1 MNATQV
7 FDRFLIKSEK
17 NSTNDFIA
25 VDKGRFVE
33 LYTEASNKYVEF
45 IYERKNQDDL
55 RYIQTLLVDD
65 KKIPGV
71 PKVDYSLYPLPENY
85 FDFSNAYGSATKG
98 SCKAKISLFEI
109 KDFNRNL
116 IIFADEFTTPSFEYR
131 ESYFTF
137 SQDKLKVFTT
147 SDFKIPHI
155 HLSYYRYPKQLKLI
169 NPENPE
175 EGFDDSFELD
185 FDEKVINRILDMTV
199 SIFDINEDN
208 PRYQINYQ
216 MAKTK

>member
-1 MNATQV
+1 MNSSQV
-7 FDRFLIKSEK
+7 FDRFLIKAEK

-33 LYTEASNKYVEF
+33 LGNEAINKYVEF

-55 RYIQTLLVDD
+55 RNIQTLLVDD
-65 KKIPGV
+65 KKIPGDI
-71 PKVDYSLYPLPENY
+71 KDGYTLFPLPENY

-131 ESYFTF
+131 
-137 SQDKLKVFTT
+137 
-147 SDFKIPHI
+147 
-155 HLSYYRYPKQLKLI
+155 
-169 NPENPE
+169 
-175 EGFDDSFELD
+175 
-185 FDEKVINRILDMTV
+185 
-199 SIFDINEDN
+199 
-208 PRYQINYQ
+208 
-216 MAKTK
+216 

>member
-71 PKVDYSLYPLPENY
+71 PKVDYSLYPLPDNY
-85 FDFSNAYGSATKG
+85 FDFSNAYGNGVKG
-98 SCKAKISLFEI
+98 KCKDKIALFEI
-109 KDFNRNL
+109 KDFNRNH
-116 IIFADEFTTPSFEYR
+116 IIYADEFTTPSFEYR

-137 SQDKLKVFTT
+137 TQDNIKVFTG
-147 SDFKIPHI
+147 DFKIPHI
-155 HLSYYRYPKQLKLI
+155 HLSYYRYPKKIKLK
-169 NPENPE
+169 N
-175 EGFDDSFELD
+175 
-185 FDEKVINRILDMTV
+185 
-199 SIFDINEDN
+199 
-208 PRYQINYQ
+208 
-216 MAKTK
+216 

>member
-1 MNATQV
+1 MNALQV
-7 FDRFLIKSEK
+7 FDRFLVKAEK

-25 VDKGRFVE
+25 IDKGRFVE
-33 LYTEASNKYVEF
+33 IYTEASDKFVEF

-55 RYIQTLLVDD
+55 RYIQTLLVND

-71 PKVDYSLYPLPENY
+71 QKDDHFLFDLPDNY
-85 FDFSNAYGSATKG
+85 FDFSNAYGSATKDK
-98 SCKAKISLFEI
+98 CKGKISLFEI
-109 KDFNRNL
+109 KDFNRNH
-116 IIFADEFTTPSFEYR
+116 IIYSDEFTSPSFEYR

-137 SQDKLKVFTT
+137 TENKLKVFTT
-147 SDFKIPHI
+147 DFKIPHI
-155 HLSYYRYPKQLKLI
+155 YLSYYRYPKKIKLL

-175 EGFDDSFELD
+175 EGFDNSFELD
-185 FDEKVINRILDMTV
+185 FDEKVINRILDMAV

-216 MAKTK
+216 MSKTK

>member
-1 MNATQV
+1 MNTSQI
-7 FDRFLIKSEK
+7 FDRFLIQAEK

-33 LYTEASNKYVEF
+33 LYNIASNKYVEF
-45 IYERKNQDDL
+45 VYERKNQDDL

-65 KKIPGV
+65 TKIPGV
-71 PKVDYSLYPLPENY
+71 QKDEHVLFKLPENY
-85 FDFSNAYGSATKG
+85 FDFSNAYGSAAKG
-98 SCKAKISLFEI
+98 KCKAKIALFEI
-109 KDFNRNL
+109 KDFNRNISIL
-116 IIFADEFTTPSFEYR
+116 ADEFTTPSFEYR

-137 SQDKLKVFTT
+137 SEDNLKVFTT
-147 SDFKIPHI
+147 DFKIPFI
-155 HLSYYRYPKQLKLI
+155 HLSYYRYPAQIKLKDI
-169 NPENPE
+169 NNPEL
-175 EGFDDSFELD
+175 GFDDSVKID
-185 FDEKVINRILDMTV
+185 FDDKVINRILDMAV